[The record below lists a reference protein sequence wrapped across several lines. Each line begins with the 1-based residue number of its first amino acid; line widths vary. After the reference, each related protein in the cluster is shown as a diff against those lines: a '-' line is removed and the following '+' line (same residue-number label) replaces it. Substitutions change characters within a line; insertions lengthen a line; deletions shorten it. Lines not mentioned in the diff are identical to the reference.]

1 MQEVQERA
9 QEAQERKK
17 EREEDRAIM
26 AQQRAKNDKEFKELW
41 RVLNGTT
48 SHAGRI
54 AEQYFGDALRNEQ
67 PFPIQGIPFHVAS
80 TGKPFR
86 VNGYEMECDI
96 VLVNEKFLAL
106 VEVKHFLKQGHV
118 YEFDRK
124 LDKIV
129 PIVLP
134 LQYHHLQIIPV
145 MACMGIHPKARTAA
159 RVTGMAL
166 LRPGDR
172 KCKVECDYLDI
183 RPSVDKLPST

>member
-1 MQEVQERA
+1 
-9 QEAQERKK
+9 
-17 EREEDRAIM
+17 M
-26 AQQRAKNDKEFKELW
+26 ARQRAEINKEFKKFW
-41 RVLNGTT
+41 REINGST

-67 PFPIQGIPFHVAS
+67 PFLIRDIPFHVAS
-80 TGKPFR
+80 TEEQFR
-86 VNGYEMECDI
+86 VSGYEMECDI

-106 VEVKHFLKQGHV
+106 VEVKHFLKHGHV
-118 YEFDRK
+118 YEFNHK

-134 LQYHHLQIIPV
+134 DQYRHLQIMPV
-145 MACMGIHPKARTAA
+145 MACIGIHPKALTAV

-183 RPSVDKLPST
+183 RPPVDKLPGT